1 MPNMQSFKSEDYP
14 ILLAANEIDATD
26 GALFNTSALL
36 KPNTMDRTILIGLG
50 GTGIQT
56 LDYVKG
62 VITNRLDPTWSSY
75 VGFLG
80 IDTDATELSHAK
92 YLKQEEMVLTTRPG
106 AENRKVNPMAYPQ
119 AWRRFADPKAMAN
132 VPDMNGK
139 GASRKRLVGRLKIHD
154 RDTVG
159 AVDME
164 IVQKL
169 ANLKAKLTGVSS
181 YEVFVIGSVS
191 GGTCSG
197 GFLEMPALIRRAFGD
212 ADLHIY
218 AMLYLPDTLTSLD
231 PAGAADLK
239 ANGYA
244 ALKELNYY
252 QGIAMR
258 PGYNEKFGYND
269 PSAPELEL
277 AGGRPFFDIPYLIG
291 TVSGAT
297 ANASRVARQ
306 NIAEFLISLLSEVTV
321 VTRAD
326 ADKDGNDKPFST
338 ASFLDNAIPFWN
350 KKEQMPGVPET
361 EAAGWRHEFPRH
373 YGAIG
378 FAQIA
383 APKKIVRSYVVGKAC
398 AEAGFKPVSVEKR
411 DEMIASGAPL
421 LPFRGANDYM
431 NATEGTAKAR
441 EILAP
446 VLPLLQTIHSADFS
460 FMAATGWPAENL
472 WDSLYK
478 RQHEVGAMPGRL
490 NAAFEDRIGPAAM
503 KALENEINKAFA
515 AYRTNVQSF
524 VEQEG
529 PLAFDNLY
537 HGRFTKV
544 GDNNGIG
551 IETMLR
557 RLRGGKTILDAQFR
571 WDTPAAKAKD
581 LEVAQQE
588 VHKASNLAGL
598 LGKRTKAA
606 SAWVFAYDKWQ
617 QARIIEKRREY
628 ALGDVGKFNE
638 LFLRPAALLADQLRA
653 FGDTLAAM
661 SDIYAAHGN
670 CLEDFSAFSRARD
683 NNTEINLCAVS
694 AASHGWLLRE
704 AQEQLR
710 AVNAKE
716 IRTKMVQDFF
726 EDSEAWMSI
735 PENMVVLRDGK
746 PALAK
751 EGTAVPARERFDK
764 LMQSVV
770 PDTLALSIE
779 KTFEAI
785 NETGTDYTSFA
796 RAVVEKLVQA
806 SGIMLRA
813 NIHDENYMRYLIYPA
828 SLGLSADGKEIAD
841 ALKAAASNAFNRIQI
856 QASEDTD
863 SIKLYQIAAP
873 FELYRLQSE
882 GTNQGDHDLRDWE
895 NNYMVRFDDLIH
907 GMSQDVETEIVPGQ
921 APRYTEITPWKD
933 YPSVLRYNTDPKQP
947 DPVSGAV
954 CYEGQVRRK
963 LAELIERARNLG
975 VLYCKKVGDQQY
987 TVYRVNCDR
996 SINWSLDLSIMPR
1009 DALGLLPTGMALAD
1023 AVASQNGRRLED
1035 ISRAVELSQG
1045 GLLSGPHTTEE
1056 WAWKWVERTLR
1067 AHMPMMI
1074 EIRNTVQKFEAWYKI
1089 IEKENALVLARMKP
1103 AKMIFMI
1110 RGQVLRCD
1118 ENGMWKLKLANGMEK
1133 PIANMGANGIRML
1146 EMTNPKGARLIKNGF
1161 SAYYLFSGLMKQVEM
1176 QGDGFDEAYER
1187 SRRRLGELAEEFD
1200 EAAIMAGVEM
1210 SDFVLKEA
1218 EALNELGAMLSEGED
1233 ANLRGSFLEAMKRK
1247 DITDEAQIRD
1257 IRSFYLR
1264 AMLWEQ
1270 L

>member
-26 GALFNTSALL
+26 GALFNTAALL

-106 AENRKVNPMAYPQ
+106 AENRKLNPMAYPQ
-119 AWRRFADPKAMAN
+119 AWRRFADPKVMAK

-704 AQEQLR
+704 AQE
-710 AVNAKE
+710 
-716 IRTKMVQDFF
+716 
-726 EDSEAWMSI
+726 
-735 PENMVVLRDGK
+735 P
-746 PALAK
+746 
-751 EGTAVPARERFDK
+751 AVPSTPRRSARRWCR
-764 LMQSVV
+764 
-770 PDTLALSIE
+770 
-779 KTFEAI
+779 
-785 NETGTDYTSFA
+785 TSLRTA
-796 RAVVEKLVQA
+796 R
-806 SGIMLRA
+806 
-813 NIHDENYMRYLIYPA
+813 
-828 SLGLSADGKEIAD
+828 
-841 ALKAAASNAFNRIQI
+841 
-856 QASEDTD
+856 
-863 SIKLYQIAAP
+863 
-873 FELYRLQSE
+873 
-882 GTNQGDHDLRDWE
+882 
-895 NNYMVRFDDLIH
+895 
-907 GMSQDVETEIVPGQ
+907 
-921 APRYTEITPWKD
+921 
-933 YPSVLRYNTDPKQP
+933 
-947 DPVSGAV
+947 
-954 CYEGQVRRK
+954 
-963 LAELIERARNLG
+963 
-975 VLYCKKVGDQQY
+975 
-987 TVYRVNCDR
+987 
-996 SINWSLDLSIMPR
+996 
-1009 DALGLLPTGMALAD
+1009 
-1023 AVASQNGRRLED
+1023 
-1035 ISRAVELSQG
+1035 
-1045 GLLSGPHTTEE
+1045 
-1056 WAWKWVERTLR
+1056 
-1067 AHMPMMI
+1067 
-1074 EIRNTVQKFEAWYKI
+1074 
-1089 IEKENALVLARMKP
+1089 
-1103 AKMIFMI
+1103 
-1110 RGQVLRCD
+1110 RG
-1118 ENGMWKLKLANGMEK
+1118 
-1133 PIANMGANGIRML
+1133 
-1146 EMTNPKGARLIKNGF
+1146 
-1161 SAYYLFSGLMKQVEM
+1161 
-1176 QGDGFDEAYER
+1176 
-1187 SRRRLGELAEEFD
+1187 
-1200 EAAIMAGVEM
+1200 
-1210 SDFVLKEA
+1210 
-1218 EALNELGAMLSEGED
+1218 
-1233 ANLRGSFLEAMKRK
+1233 
-1247 DITDEAQIRD
+1247 
-1257 IRSFYLR
+1257 
-1264 AMLWEQ
+1264 
-1270 L
+1270 

>member
-26 GALFNTSALL
+26 GALFNTAALL

>member
-26 GALFNTSALL
+26 GALFNTAALL

-106 AENRKVNPMAYPQ
+106 AENRKLNPMAYPQ
-119 AWRRFADPKAMAN
+119 AWRRFADPKVMAK

-638 LFLRPAALLADQLRA
+638 LFLRPAALRADQLRA

-841 ALKAAASNAFNRIQI
+841 ALKAAASNAVNRIQI

-963 LAELIERARNLG
+963 LAELIERARKLG
-975 VLYCKKVGDQQY
+975 VLYCKKAGDQQY

-1133 PIANMGANGIRML
+1133 PIANMGANGMRML

>member
-26 GALFNTSALL
+26 GALFNTAALL

-80 IDTDATELSHAK
+80 IDTDGTELSRAK
-92 YLKQEEMVLTTRPG
+92 YLQQGELVLTTRPG
-106 AENRKVNPMAYPQ
+106 VENRKMNPMAYPQ
-119 AWRRFADPKAMAN
+119 AWRRFADPKVMAK
-132 VPDMNGK
+132 VPDMNSS

-169 ANLKAKLTGVSS
+169 ANLKANTLAPTVGGSN
-181 YEVFVIGSVS
+181 YEVYVIGSVS

-197 GFLEMPALIRRAFGD
+197 GFLEMPALIRRALGVGN
-212 ADLHIY
+212 LHIY

-231 PAGAADLK
+231 PANAAELK

-244 ALKELNYY
+244 SLKELNYY

-269 PSAPELEL
+269 PAAPELEL
-277 AGGRPFFDIPYLIG
+277 TGGQPFYDIPYLIG

-306 NIAEFLISLLSEVTV
+306 NIAEFLISLLSGVSVTSG
-321 VTRAD
+321 T
-326 ADKDGNDKPFST
+326 PFLT
-338 ASFLDNAIPFWN
+338 ASFLSNVIPRQSV
-350 KKEQMPGVPET
+350 KEQMPGVPET

-421 LPFRGANDYM
+421 LPFRGVDDYM

-478 RQHEVGAMPGRL
+478 RQHEVGAMPVKL

-503 KALENEINKAFA
+503 KALENEIAKAFT

-544 GDNNGIG
+544 GDNSGIG

-598 LGKRTKAA
+598 LGRRTKAA

-617 QARIIEKRREY
+617 QARIIEKRREF

-638 LFLRPAALLADQLRA
+638 LFLHPAALLADQLRA

-670 CLEDFSAFSRARD
+670 CLEDFGTFSHARD
-683 NNTEINLCAVS
+683 NDTEINLCAVS

-704 AQEQLR
+704 AQAQLR

-726 EDSEAWMSI
+726 EDSAAWMSI

-785 NETGTDYTSFA
+785 NETGTDYTTFA
-796 RAVVEKLVQA
+796 QAVVEKLVQA

-813 NIHDENYMRYLIYPA
+813 NIDGSNFNRYLMYPS
-828 SLGLSADGKEIAD
+828 SLKLSSDGIQIAN
-841 ALKAAASNAFNRIQI
+841 ALETAAKNAFPGIQVY
-856 QASEDTD
+856 ASEDAE
-863 SIKLYQIAAP
+863 SIKLYQLAAP

-882 GTNQGDHDLRDWE
+882 GTDQGDHDLRDWE
-895 NNYMVRFDDLIH
+895 NNYMVRFDDLLH

-963 LAELIERARNLG
+963 LAELIERARKLG
-975 VLYCKKVGDQQY
+975 VLYCKKAGDQQY

-1045 GLLSGPHTTEE
+1045 GLLSGPHTTEA

-1110 RGQVLRCD
+1110 RGQILRCD

-1133 PIANMGANGIRML
+1133 PIANMGANGMRML

>member
-1 MPNMQSFKSEDYP
+1 
-14 ILLAANEIDATD
+14 
-26 GALFNTSALL
+26 
-36 KPNTMDRTILIGLG
+36 
-50 GTGIQT
+50 
-56 LDYVKG
+56 
-62 VITNRLDPTWSSY
+62 
-75 VGFLG
+75 
-80 IDTDATELSHAK
+80 
-92 YLKQEEMVLTTRPG
+92 
-106 AENRKVNPMAYPQ
+106 MAYPQ

>member
-26 GALFNTSALL
+26 GALFNTAALL

-571 WDTPAAKAKD
+571 WDTPAAKAKN

>member
-26 GALFNTSALL
+26 GALFNTAALL

-1089 IEKENALVLARMKP
+1089 IEKEIALVLARMKP

>member
-26 GALFNTSALL
+26 GALFNTAALL

-638 LFLRPAALLADQLRA
+638 LFLRPAALLADLLRA

>member
-26 GALFNTSALL
+26 GALFNTAALL

-383 APKKIVRSYVVGKAC
+383 APKKIVRSYVVGKTC

-503 KALENEINKAFA
+503 KALENEIAKAFT

-544 GDNNGIG
+544 GDNSGIG

-617 QARIIEKRREY
+617 QARIIEKRREF

-638 LFLRPAALLADQLRA
+638 LFLHPAALLADQLRA

-670 CLEDFSAFSRARD
+670 CLEDFGTFSHARD
-683 NNTEINLCAVS
+683 NDTEINLCAVS

-704 AQEQLR
+704 AQAQLR

-726 EDSEAWMSI
+726 EDSAAWMSI

-785 NETGTDYTSFA
+785 NETGTDYTTFA
-796 RAVVEKLVQA
+796 QAVVEKLVQA

-813 NIHDENYMRYLIYPA
+813 NIDGSNFNRYLMNPS
-828 SLGLSADGKEIAD
+828 SLKLSSDGIQIAN
-841 ALKAAASNAFNRIQI
+841 ALETAAKNAFPGIQVY
-856 QASEDTD
+856 ASEDAE
-863 SIKLYQIAAP
+863 SIKLYQLAAP

-882 GTNQGDHDLRDWE
+882 GTDQGDHDLRDWE
-895 NNYMVRFDDLIH
+895 NNYMVRFDDLLH

-963 LAELIERARNLG
+963 LAELIERARKLG

-1009 DALGLLPTGMALAD
+1009 DALNLLPTGMALAD

-1074 EIRNTVQKFEAWYKI
+1074 EIRNTVQKFEEWYKI
-1089 IEKENALVLARMKP
+1089 IEETNGDELARTKP

-1133 PIANMGANGIRML
+1133 PIANMGANGMRML

>member
-26 GALFNTSALL
+26 GALFNTAALL

-244 ALKELNYY
+244 ALKEMNYY

>member
-26 GALFNTSALL
+26 GALFNTAALL

-1133 PIANMGANGIRML
+1133 PIANMGANGMRML